1 MKSPI
6 LRSVSQLLR
15 VRHREI
21 NDDCAVQMAVGQK
34 KGANSFGR
42 GRVHMGNLPHAL
54 QIIIKLGISEKEE
67 YVEKKW
73 RSRITQGSFLPL
85 SMFARGSD
93 FAFAPHFQQRVPSA
107 LVVPRWNRSTWG
119 SRNSSS

>member
-1 MKSPI
+1 MKKGKAGKYFSQVSGLATFPNFFREKMKSPI

-42 GRVHMGNLPHAL
+42 GRVHMGNPPHAL
-54 QIIIKLGISEKEE
+54 QIIIKLGI
-67 YVEKKW
+67 
-73 RSRITQGSFLPL
+73 
-85 SMFARGSD
+85 
-93 FAFAPHFQQRVPSA
+93 
-107 LVVPRWNRSTWG
+107 
-119 SRNSSS
+119 